1 MTPITA
7 SESIDLMQGTLDM
20 LVLKALAEEPRHG
33 YGVMRWLKAASDE
46 NFQVEEGAL
55 YPALHRLEARGWVDS
70 DWGLSE
76 NRRKARFYQLTPQ
89 GRNHL
94 RAETERWL
102 RYVAAVG
109 KVLQTA

>member
-1 MTPITA
+1 M
-7 SESIDLMQGTLDM
+7 DLIQGSLDL
-20 LVLKALAEEPRHG
+20 LVLKALADEARHG
-33 YGVMRWLKAASDE
+33 YGVMRWLKAASDDD
-46 NFQVEEGAL
+46 FQVEEGAL

-76 NRRKARFYQLTPQ
+76 KRRKARFYHLTPQ
-89 GRNHL
+89 GRQHL
-94 RAETERWL
+94 AAETDRWL

>member
-1 MTPITA
+1 M
-7 SESIDLMQGTLDM
+7 DLMQGSLDL
-20 LVLKALAEEPRHG
+20 LVLKALADEARHG
-33 YGVMRWLKAASDE
+33 YSVMRWLKAASDDD
-46 NFQVEEGAL
+46 FQVEEGAL

-76 NRRKARFYQLTPQ
+76 NRRKARFYHLTPQ
-89 GRNHL
+89 GRQHL
-94 RAETERWL
+94 AAETDRWL

>member
-1 MTPITA
+1 M
-7 SESIDLMQGTLDM
+7 DLMQGTLDM
-20 LVLKALAEEPRHG
+20 LILKALAEEPRHG
-33 YGVMRWLKAASDE
+33 YGVMRWLKAVSDDD
-46 NFQVEEGAL
+46 FQVEEGAL

-76 NRRKARFYQLTPQ
+76 NRRKARFYRATPQ
-89 GRNHL
+89 GRQHL
-94 RAETERWL
+94 GAETDRWL